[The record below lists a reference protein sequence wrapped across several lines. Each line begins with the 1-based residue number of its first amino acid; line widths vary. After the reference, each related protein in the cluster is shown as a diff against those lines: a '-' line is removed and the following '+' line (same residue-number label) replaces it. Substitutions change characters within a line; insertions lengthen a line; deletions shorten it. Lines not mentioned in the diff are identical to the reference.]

1 MSQSMHR
8 GYRCPWVAR
17 PITRK
22 RINLIHVS
30 DRTTERPSEQA
41 NYWPREPSVERSLER
56 RIYMSQSMHRGSS
69 WRIFLELEFLRDG
82 R

>member
-1 MSQSMHR
+1 MSVGGSTDNSQTHQFDT
-8 GYRCPWVAR
+8 C
-17 PITRK
+17 
-22 RINLIHVS
+22 
-30 DRTTERPSEQA
+30 ERPNDRKTEQA